1 MKNKIIDL
9 LRGPKKTNTMFKYL
23 ILFQIFNLSYSAPLG
38 EQGINH
44 TTTEV
49 VLTTPTNN
57 TKEEVCLNYLII
69 KNDVTTF
76 NTKKESKK
84 AWSWTNNNAA
94 RDLYLK
100 LGRSPCADPVYDY
113 DFDQISRLKFYEIAY
128 RGLSYTARNY
138 CDSQPTTRVINLEK
152 NIFVLKIIDA
162 PCLTNLLDES
172 GFSKSHT
179 EEELE
184 ESSSINIEMN
194 HSILFLGLVLCITPM
209 FFDMV

>member
-1 MKNKIIDL
+1 
-9 LRGPKKTNTMFKYL
+9 MFKFL
-23 ILFQIFNLSYSAPLG
+23 ILFQIFNLSYCFRVENEA
-38 EQGINH
+38 INQ

-49 VLTTPTNN
+49 VLTTPTTN

-69 KNDVTTF
+69 KNDATTF
-76 NTKKESKK
+76 KTIKESKK
-84 AWSWTNNNAA
+84 AWSKTDNNEA
-94 RDLYLK
+94 RNLYLK
-100 LGRSPCADPVYDY
+100 LGRSACADPVYDY
-113 DFDQISRLKFYEIAY
+113 EFSKLSELKFYEIAY
-128 RGLSYTARNY
+128 RGLSYVARNY
-138 CDSQPTTRVINLEK
+138 CESQQKTRIINLEK

-162 PCLTNLLDES
+162 PCLTNLLEES

-194 HSILFLGLVLCITPM
+194 HSILFLGLVLCITPV